1 MTIKVPVLDTPNN
14 VVGLGHFSTTLVVN
28 RTLAFNPEDDIYTG
42 TNTGA
47 DRGVFVI
54 PYNIGLNEVLF
65 IKFFCTFDNG
75 LRTPDSPVSI
85 WTRNSA
91 IDEISL
97 DNYPAIPATP
107 ELSLV
112 GLKNNIP
119 HTNITAKVSKLVF
132 YAGDGILDSTSWYL
146 KDAYDNLLFKSE
158 DDKFNLETIDID
170 KKYFIKDGIYKIEAK
185 RNLKSS
191 NVAYSTLIGTM
202 IFSASND
209 SELTDADKALDVNY
223 DEFKLYNNGQ
233 SELYFKSNIQ
243 GFKYLSVKFY
253 DRNGVLTIDEV
264 KATVSP
270 AKINTDNIEVG
281 RAYTMR
287 CMAVYLDN
295 NNDIRNTRLESRE
308 YISEKYTEPSVI
320 GIPDYGDMNELGYI
334 ELKRHIDTDIIYFNS
349 TTELLNGMSPIYIKN
364 NIIFLGYWLDSG
376 FVLNNQFINLNPIN
390 LNGLTNKIVQ
400 MIQKANNDYLLLYKE
415 NGTNVSKVIT
425 FRTIAG
431 VDNISSIEILDSRE
445 FTDSVVGNAL
455 LLNKCKRMLFSNL
468 NNENVLYSSDSGEYT
483 NQELLSS
490 TNTINQFVD
499 NVVTLKHTETTSSVV
514 GIVKSGVSS
523 LLKAEID
530 GGTISAVADFSF
542 KINTINI
549 SNLNSLVFIEEINL
563 NSTDDISNEVIADL
577 VDNLFNKGLHTS
589 GLHISVNML
598 DVNNCIITV
607 EDKKTGEY
615 FRHFRYNLSTKVLS
629 LIVDHSGA
637 GRGYKNIVSAGYNIF
652 RTDINKSPLRLSKK

>member
-14 VVGLGHFSTTLVVN
+14 VVGLGHFSTTLVAN
-28 RTLAFNPEDDIYTG
+28 RTLAFDPVDDIYIG
-42 TNTGA
+42 TNIGV

-54 PYNIGLNEVLF
+54 PYNIGINEVLF
-65 IKFFCTFDNG
+65 IKFYCTFDNG

-119 HTNITAKVSKLVF
+119 HMDITAKVSNLVF

-146 KDAYDNLLFKSE
+146 RDAYDNLLFISE

-170 KKYFIKDGIYKIEAK
+170 KKYFIKDGIYKLQAK

-191 NVAYSTLIGTM
+191 NVAYSTLVGTM

-209 SELTDADKALDVNY
+209 SELSDADKALSVNY
-223 DEFKLYNNGQ
+223 DNFKLYNNGQ
-233 SELYFKSNIQ
+233 SELYYKSNIQ
-243 GFKYLSVKFY
+243 GFKYLSIKFY
-253 DRNGVLTIDEV
+253 DRNGILTIDEV
-264 KATVSP
+264 KSTVSP
-270 AKINTDNIEVG
+270 AKINTDNIEIG
-281 RAYTMR
+281 RAYTMK
-287 CMAVYLDN
+287 CMAVYIDGN
-295 NNDIRNTRLESRE
+295 GDIKNTRLESRE
-308 YISEKYTEPSVI
+308 YISEKYTEPTVI
-320 GIPDYGDMNELGYI
+320 STPDYGDMSELGYV

-349 TTELLNGMSPIYIKN
+349 ATELLNGMSPIYIKN

-376 FVLNNQFINLNPIN
+376 FVLNNKFINLNPIN
-390 LNGLTNKIVQ
+390 LNGLTNKVVQ
-400 MIQKANNDYLLLYKE
+400 MIQKANNDYLIMYKE
-415 NGTNVSKVIT
+415 NGTDIVKVLTFRVIAGIDNVST
-425 FRTIAG
+425 
-431 VDNISSIEILDSRE
+431 IEIIDSKE
-445 FTDSVVGNAL
+445 FTNTVIGNE
-455 LLNKCKRMLFSNL
+455 LLNGRCKRMLFTNL
-468 NNENVLYSSDSGEYT
+468 ANENIIYASDSGELT
-483 NQELLSS
+483 SQPVLSS

-499 NVVTLKHTETTSSVV
+499 SVITLKHTEVTDSVA
-514 GIVKSGVSS
+514 GIAKVNNSS
-523 LLKAEID
+523 LLKVEIA
-530 GGTISAVADFSF
+530 GGIISDLVDIEFRV
-542 KINTINI
+542 NTVNV
-549 SNLNSLVFIEEINL
+549 SNLNSLIFTEEINL
-563 NSTDDISNEVIADL
+563 NNTDDISNVVIKDL
-577 VDNLFNKGLHTS
+577 VDNLFSIGLHTS

-598 DVNNCIITV
+598 DVNDCIITV